1 MSLPTSQYL
10 ATKDVAALFG
20 VKSKTILEWEKDG
33 KFPPA
38 TIIGKPKRWDT
49 KIVEQHCQALRDQT
63 TRLSA

>member
-49 KIVEQHCQALRDQT
+49 QVVDKHRQSLREQA

>member
-38 TIIGKPKRWDT
+38 TIIGKPKRWDAEVVD
-49 KIVEQHCQALRDQT
+49 KHRQSLREQAN
-63 TRLSA
+63 RLSA

>member
-1 MSLPTSQYL
+1 MSLPTSRYL

-33 KFPPA
+33 KFPQA
-38 TIIGKPKRWDT
+38 TIVGKPKRWDAQV
-49 KIVEQHCQALRDQT
+49 VEEHCQSLRDQT